1 MTYAPNTQIYKYHLV
16 QKIGGGEFGE
26 VWIADDRAI
35 NNRFA
40 VKLLDQERCSID
52 ERLLEA
58 QIGNRLNHPNVVNIK
73 NADVV
78 GFGKPPTPV
87 VIIAMPFYAN
97 GSVASKVNAANFLD
111 LDKALK
117 CLIDVLRGLE
127 YLHENGYYHCDIK
140 PQNILIGDNNEC
152 ILTDY
157 GITCHSP
164 THEAV
169 TPRSLYLPHAAAES
183 ITVNRYDART
193 DIYQLGLTAFR
204 LVNGIST
211 VKEKFE
217 KDRNAFRQLI
227 LDGKVITG
235 TDFQPYVPHRLRR
248 IILKAA
254 SVKPDERYQ
263 SALEMRRE
271 LEKIDLRGGTVTAN
285 EHGRIA
291 VIQSGYSYFYEI
303 SPGGKNNTF
312 FTARKQNLFSHRVTR
327 VPAYTCQV
335 KNEREIKKAAQKFF
349 LNFLV

>member
-26 VWIADDRAI
+26 VWTADDRAI
-35 NNRFA
+35 NNRLA

-58 QIGNRLNHPNVVNIK
+58 QIGNRLIHPNVVNIK

-78 GFGKPPTPV
+78 SFGEPPTPV
-87 VIIAMPFYAN
+87 VIIAMPFYTN

-140 PQNILIGDNNEC
+140 PQNILIGNNNEC

-169 TPRSLYLPHAAAES
+169 SPRSLYLPHAAAES
-183 ITVNRYDART
+183 ISENRYDART

-204 LVNGIST
+204 LINGIST
-211 VKEKFE
+211 VKGKFD
-217 KDRNAFRQLI
+217 KDRKAFGQLI
-227 LDGKVITG
+227 LNGKVITDA
-235 TDFQPYVPHRLRR
+235 DFQPYVPHRLRR
-248 IILKAA
+248 IILKAT
-254 SVKPDERYQ
+254 SLNPDVRYQ

-271 LEKIDLRGGTVTAN
+271 LEKIYLRGGTVTAN

-291 VIQSGYSYFYEI
+291 VIHNGNSYFYET
-303 SPGGKNNTF
+303 SSGTKNSSV
-312 FTARKQNLFSHRVTR
+312 FTALKENLSSHRVTK
-327 VPAYTCQV
+327 VSAYTCQV
-335 KNEREIKKAAQKFF
+335 KNQSDIKKAAQKFF
-349 LNFLV
+349 LSFIA